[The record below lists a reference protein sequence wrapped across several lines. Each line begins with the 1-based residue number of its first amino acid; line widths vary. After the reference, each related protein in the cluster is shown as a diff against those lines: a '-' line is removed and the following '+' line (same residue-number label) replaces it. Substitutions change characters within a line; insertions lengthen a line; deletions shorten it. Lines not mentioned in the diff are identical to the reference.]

1 MEENYFHVS
10 EDPNSCVRIRKKESH
25 GGEMMFALVQQK
37 G

>member
-10 EDPNSCVRIRKKESH
+10 EDPNSCVRIRKNESH
-25 GGEMMFALVQQK
+25 GGEMFALVRKK